1 MTHIIDVKFYPGWTR
16 KAITFSIDDGI
27 LDMDRKFMDIVEP
40 YGIKGAFNLCS
51 ERLNQMSPEEY
62 REFYRGHEIANHCKY
77 HPAAFIDG
85 CEYEIAKEKFDP
97 ASADPSKLYHYEG
110 EPGLYH
116 AVRPWGG
123 WMKRA
128 DTDAFIRLIEES
140 HSELEAIF
148 GEGSIRAFVWPYIR
162 QDNKRLTDYVS
173 SIPHYY
179 SERLDSCV
187 GVDPKIYFA
196 PPDDHFFYLCARQK
210 NLLTMAESFESL
222 PDDGKLKFFC
232 FGVHSID
239 YEKSD
244 KWGDLLEF
252 AKTYGARPE
261 DYFYATIAEIYDY
274 AKATKSVEITDT
286 EIKNPTK
293 IDLYIKIDGRRHIL
307 KAGRSI
313 RLEDN

>member
-1 MTHIIDVKFYPGWTR
+1 MKHLIDVKFYPGWTR

-27 LDMDRKFMDIVEP
+27 TDMDKKFMDIVEP

-51 ERLNQMSPEEY
+51 DRLNKMSPKEY
-62 REFYRGHEIANHCKY
+62 RDLYRGHEIANHCKY

-85 CEYEIAKEKFDP
+85 CEYDVAEEKFDP
-97 ASADPSKLYHYEG
+97 ATADTSKLYPYEG

-128 DTDAFIRLIEES
+128 DTDAYIRLIEES
-140 HSELEAIF
+140 HAELEVIF
-148 GEGSIRAFVWPYIR
+148 GRGSIRAFVWPYIR
-162 QDNKRLTDYVS
+162 QDNKRLTDYVAA
-173 SIPHYY
+173 IPHYY

-196 PPDDHFFYLCARQK
+196 PPDGKFFYLCARPK
-210 NLLTMAESFESL
+210 NILDMSASFEAL
-222 PDDGKLKFFC
+222 ADDGELKFFC

-239 YEKSD
+239 YDREG
-244 KWGDLLEF
+244 KWGDLLKF
-252 AKTYGARPE
+252 ARTYGARPE

-274 AKATKSVEITDT
+274 SEATKRVEITDT
-286 EIKNPTK
+286 EVKNPTD
-293 IDLYIKIDGRRHIL
+293 INLYIKIDGERRVL
-307 KAGRSI
+307 RAGRKI
-313 RLEDN
+313 ALD